1 MYQMLAL
8 YLTVFFEFLL
18 ALAFAF
24 VYGESKRTSKYGPI
38 QEKGY
43 TIRKYYFIG
52 LLAVMGIATYLTLDD
67 LPYHNAHAKE
77 TASNETKVVEVVG
90 LQYYWEMSEES
101 FTVGDKVEFK
111 VTAKDV
117 THGFGLY
124 DGNLELVAQTQAMPE
139 YENSVYYTFE
149 KPGTYKI
156 LCLEYCSVGHHVMIK
171 EIVVKPEGGQ
181 ANGN

>member
-1 MYQMLAL
+1 M
-8 YLTVFFEFLL
+8 
-18 ALAFAF
+18 
-24 VYGESKRTSKYGPI
+24 
-38 QEKGY
+38 
-43 TIRKYYFIG
+43 
-52 LLAVMGIATYLTLDD
+52 
-67 LPYHNAHAKE
+67 
-77 TASNETKVVEVVG
+77 G
-90 LQYYWEMSEES
+90 LQYNWEMSEES
-101 FTVGDKVEFK
+101 FTVGDKVEFN

-124 DGNLELVAQTQAMPE
+124 DENLELVAQTQAMPE

-156 LCLEYCSVGHHVMIK
+156 LCLEYCSIGHHVMVK